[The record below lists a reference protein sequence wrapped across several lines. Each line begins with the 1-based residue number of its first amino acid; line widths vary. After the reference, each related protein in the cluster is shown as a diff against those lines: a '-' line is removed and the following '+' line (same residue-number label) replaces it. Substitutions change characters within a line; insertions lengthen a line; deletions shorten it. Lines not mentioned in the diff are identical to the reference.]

1 MKKFLISIAI
11 FLSFISFSK
20 NCEYKKEMLDKH
32 LQDVLKTQNQLI
44 PKLCRYIVITGVK
57 KEEFNMA
64 KNSIKLAL
72 LANSTVNDE
81 LFVFIDKR
89 QESFEDI
96 KKIVENFKTGLHNIY
111 EYDNE
116 KNLINNILSKKT
128 SDKLDYRRI
137 LLLTSSSNMRIYYA
151 KLIDSLEDNKENMII
166 DNFAYLYNM
175 SRYDYEN
182 PSKEEITKAYQQI
195 NCNK

>member
-1 MKKFLISIAI
+1 MKKILISISLI
-11 FLSFISFSK
+11 LSFVGFSN
-20 NCEYKKEMLDKH
+20 NCNYKLEMIDKH
-32 LQDVLKTQNQLI
+32 LKDVLKTQNQLI

-116 KNLINNILSKKT
+116 QNLIENILNNKT

-137 LLLTSSSNMRIYYA
+137 LLLTSSKNMRVYYA
-151 KLIDSLEDNKENMII
+151 KMIDSLEDNKQNMLI

-175 SRYDYEN
+175 TRHEYEN
-182 PSKEEITKAYQQI
+182 PSKEEIEKVYQQI